1 MSHCMR
7 FLRFFPQSPNV
18 FHAHKT
24 FSFMWKLIFV
34 FQLIYLKT
42 RTKFYLTKQSVIPR
56 GLFGGGGARGGYSRP
71 KHFEIYLIGTNFVFK
86 KFKFYI
92 DKNLA
97 PQTQN
102 AAEAPGHSILISH
115 HKQDRR
121 STYRLESTTKVSIHF
136 VDKKIFIFASIFEM
150 KNIILS
156 IDPNLFK
163 KTGKSQ
169 YL

>member
-1 MSHCMR
+1 MEIDFC
-7 FLRFFPQSPNV
+7 
-18 FHAHKT
+18 
-24 FSFMWKLIFV
+24 FSIDIFENADEV
-34 FQLIYLKT
+34 LLNQAI
-42 RTKFYLTKQSVIPR
+42 V
-56 GLFGGGGARGGYSRP
+56 
-71 KHFEIYLIGTNFVFK
+71 EIYLIGTNFVFK
-86 KFKFYI
+86 KFKFHI

-102 AAEAPGHSILISH
+102 DAEAPGHSILISH

-163 KTGKSQ
+163 KNGKSQ